1 MRISDWS
8 SDVCSSDLYRGMKA
22 AAQHRLGVASLK
34 GLRIA
39 VQGVG
44 HVGYYL
50 CRHLAAEGA
59 ELIVADIAAD
69 CLDRARREFDAH
81 VVAPDA
87 IAAAA
92 VDIYAPFALGAAI
105 DDASLP
111 QITANIVAGSAH
123 NPLDEPRHG
132 QALRQRG
139 LPSAPDHPTNPA

>member
-1 MRISDWS
+1 
-8 SDVCSSDLYRGMKA
+8 MKA

-92 VDIYAPFALGAAI
+92 VDIYAPCALGAAI

-111 QITANIVAGSAH
+111 QIKAKIVAGPAH
-123 NPLDEPRHG
+123 NPLAQPRPAEP
-132 QALRQRG
+132 LRPRG
-139 LPSAPDHPTNPA
+139 LPLPPDPT

>member
-1 MRISDWS
+1 
-8 SDVCSSDLYRGMKA
+8 MKA

-69 CLDRARREFDAH
+69 CLDRARREFDAN

-92 VDIYAPFALGAAI
+92 VDIYAPCALGAAKI
-105 DDASLP
+105 GRASCRERVC
-111 QITANIVAGSAH
+111 QYV
-123 NPLDEPRHG
+123 
-132 QALRQRG
+132 
-139 LPSAPDHPTNPA
+139 

>member
-1 MRISDWS
+1 MGRAVDSLGGRYTVAEDVGISVP
-8 SDVCSSDLYRGMKA
+8 DVEIMARETTHTAGTCAGGAGDPSPATAYGVYRGMKA

-69 CLDRARREFDAH
+69 RSEEHTSELQSPMRISYAVFCLKKKNN
-81 VVAPDA
+81 
-87 IAAAA
+87 
-92 VDIYAPFALGAAI
+92 
-105 DDASLP
+105 P
-111 QITANIVAGSAH
+111 Q
-123 NPLDEPRHG
+123 EPSR
-132 QALRQRG
+132 
-139 LPSAPDHPTNPA
+139 